1 MLKFGSKS
9 DVNVTFKCTVR
20 LLEDTEIV
28 ECEFQPQHKGKYL
41 VEHVCRQLNL
51 IEKDY
56 FGLRY
61 VDSTKQRHW
70 LDPAKLVL
78 KQVKDMDPILF
89 SFRVKFYPPD
99 PFRLKEE
106 ITRYQVYLQLKR
118 DLLHGRLY
126 CTSSEAA
133 LLGAYIVQAELGDYN
148 PEEHVENYL
157 SEMKILLKQTQLI
170 EEKIMELHQT
180 QMKGQTPAQTESNFL
195 RKACTLDTY
204 GVDPHPVKDHKGN
217 QLYLG
222 INHLGIL
229 TFQGSR
235 KTNHF
240 RWSEVTKIN
249 YEGKMFI
256 IHLVY
261 QEDPRTKKK
270 TTVGFKCPTGSAC
283 RHVWRCAIEQM
294 LFFTLPSSAD
304 APSVVTGGSF
314 FSWSSSKFRYSG
326 RVEKEI
332 LEDPALRRDE
342 PSITR
347 GSLRRKAN
355 SVPATPSTPITSDLG
370 YSSLPRSN
378 HSADCRLDS
387 TIVPDIITPDSTI
400 PLETVSEDQ
409 EVKQRAAGERVN
421 KSVSEPKLNGK
432 VLVKGLHK
440 DSESVMGNFGD
451 YYFRDSMDHSSSES
465 QLVGASHRSSRSPT
479 PVLRGGRLPLPPTA
493 PLSRP
498 PPPALPPR
506 TVTRR
511 FKFIR
516 VFIPSVVIAAIS
528 LVTIVILALETEML
542 GGSLRRAPEMI
553 AIRRLYYEPTKE
565 FFKSKFSS
573 RAT

>member
-1 MLKFGSKS
+1 MCFYKIFKYKF
-9 DVNVTFKCTVR
+9 V
-20 LLEDTEIV
+20 L
-28 ECEFQPQHKGKYL
+28 Q
-41 VEHVCRQLNL
+41 
-51 IEKDY
+51 
-56 FGLRY
+56 
-61 VDSTKQRHW
+61 HW

-106 ITRYQVYLQLKR
+106 ITRYQIYLQLKR

-133 LLGAYIVQAELGDYN
+133 LLGAYIIQAELGDYD
-148 PEEHVENYL
+148 PEEHVENYV
-157 SEMKILLKQTQLI
+157 SEMKILLKQTQLV
-170 EEKIMELHQT
+170 EEKMMELHQT
-180 QMKGQTPAQTESNFL
+180 QLKGQSPVTTESNFL

-204 GVDPHPVKDHKGN
+204 GVDPHPVKDHRGN

-240 RWSEVTKIN
+240 RWVEVHKIN

-256 IHLVY
+256 IHLIY
-261 QEDPRTKKK
+261 QEKK
-270 TTVGFKCPTGSAC
+270 TTVGFKCPTGAAC

-347 GSLRRKAN
+347 SSLRRKAN
-355 SVPATPSTPITSDLG
+355 SVPATPSTPIASDLG

-378 HSADCRLDS
+378 HSADSRLDS
-387 TIVPDIITPDSTI
+387 GVVVGVGGGGVADLNSPYATENLL
-400 PLETVSEDQ
+400 PLETVTEDQ
-409 EVKQRAAGERVN
+409 EVKQRVG
-421 KSVSEPKLNGK
+421 GK
-432 VLVKGLHK
+432 
-440 DSESVMGNFGD
+440 
-451 YYFRDSMDHSSSES
+451 
-465 QLVGASHRSSRSPT
+465 
-479 PVLRGGRLPLPPTA
+479 
-493 PLSRP
+493 SRP
-498 PPPALPPR
+498 
-506 TVTRR
+506 
-511 FKFIR
+511 
-516 VFIPSVVIAAIS
+516 
-528 LVTIVILALETEML
+528 
-542 GGSLRRAPEMI
+542 
-553 AIRRLYYEPTKE
+553 
-565 FFKSKFSS
+565 
-573 RAT
+573 